1 MAKGTILAVDDE
13 EDIQELVKLSLLR
26 EGYEV
31 LTVGTGDQALGVARS
46 RQPALILLDLL
57 LPGLQ
62 GLDVCKILKA
72 DPKTQSIPII
82 ILSAKGEASDI
93 VTGLELGAED
103 YITKPFNS
111 KVLAAR
117 VRRVLRKGMEQNL
130 DRNVIR
136 TYNLTIDPSRCEALL
151 DDRPL
156 ALTLSEFNILYLLAR
171 RPGVVFSRYQ
181 IVDSL
186 HGGNYVVTD
195 RAIDV
200 QITYL
205 RKKLGPYRD
214 YIQTVRGVGYRFKD
228 IRQAS
233 WRQEDSRQM
242 SMDRQ

>member
-1 MAKGTILAVDDE
+1 MARGTILVVDDE

-31 LTVGTGDQALGVARS
+31 LTVGTGDQALTVARS
-46 RQPALILLDLL
+46 RQPALIILDLL

-72 DPKTQSIPII
+72 DPKTHAIPII
-82 ILSAKGEASDI
+82 ILSAKSEESDI
-93 VTGLELGAED
+93 VAGLELGADD
-103 YITKPFNS
+103 YITKPFSS
-111 KVLAAR
+111 KVLVAR
-117 VRRVLRKGMEQNL
+117 VRRAFRKGREQNL
-130 DRNVIR
+130 DRSVVR
-136 TYNLTIDPSRCEALL
+136 VHNLTIDPSRCEALL

-156 ALTLSEFNILYLLAR
+156 SLTLSEFNILYILAR
-171 RPGVVFSRYQ
+171 HPGIVFSRYQ

-186 HGGNYVVTD
+186 HGGDYIVTD

-214 YIQTVRGVGYRFKD
+214 YIETIRGVGYRFRD
-228 IRQAS
+228 DRQVF
-233 WRQEDSRQM
+233 RQEENDREM
-242 SMDRQ
+242 SVGR

>member
-1 MAKGTILAVDDE
+1 MTRGTILVVDDE
-13 EDIQELVKLSLLR
+13 EDIQELVRLSLQR
-26 EGYEV
+26 EGCEV
-31 LTVGTGDQALGVARS
+31 LTVGTGDQVLATTRS
-46 RQPALILLDLL
+46 RQPLLVVLDLL

-62 GLDVCKILKA
+62 GLDVCRILKA
-72 DPKTQSIPII
+72 DPKTHAIPIV
-82 ILSAKGEASDI
+82 ILSAKSEASDI

-130 DRNVIR
+130 DRRAIR
-136 TYNLTIDPSRCEALL
+136 LHNLTIDPSRCEALL
-151 DDRPL
+151 NDRPL

-186 HGGNYVVTD
+186 HGGDYIVTD
-195 RAIDV
+195 RAVDV

-214 YIQTVRGVGYRFKD
+214 YIETVRGVGYRFKD
-228 IRQAS
+228 SQPVS
-233 WRQEDSRQM
+233 RQERRTEVSTGW
-242 SMDRQ
+242 